1 MSPARPPE
9 GARTEAEGEDCLMK
23 WVAPLLLCAL
33 LGLGSALPARAEA
46 IWEAVSD
53 RTLDRLRGGFDVGGG
68 LLVSFGIT
76 RAVYVN
82 GDLVTQTSL
91 NFGRVADLTPVQA
104 TQLAQ
109 QMAALNLVQ
118 VGPGNSV
125 APDVLANGT
134 GTIIQN
140 TLSNQHIVNQTVIDA
155 RSNAM
160 GMIKNLNIQD
170 TLSDALN
177 RSATGR

>member
-1 MSPARPPE
+1 MRRA
-9 GARTEAEGEDCLMK
+9 
-23 WVAPLLLCAL
+23 APLWLAAL
-33 LGLGSALPARAEA
+33 LGLAPALPARADA
-46 IWEAVSD
+46 VWLAVSN
-53 RTLDRLRGGFDVGGG
+53 RTLDSQRGGFDVGGG

-91 NFGRVADLTPVQA
+91 NFGRVADLTPAQA
-104 TQLAQ
+104 SQLAKQ
-109 QMAALNLVQ
+109 VAALNLVQ

-125 APDVLANGT
+125 APDVLANRT

-140 TLSNQHIVNQTVIDA
+140 TLNNQRIVNQTVINA
-155 RSNAM
+155 RSNAA
-160 GMIKNLNIQD
+160 GMIKNLNVQN

-177 RSATGR
+177 RSAAGR

>member
-1 MSPARPPE
+1 MSTARPPQ
-9 GARTEAEGEDCLMK
+9 GARTAAEGEGRLVK
-23 WVAPLLLCAL
+23 RAAPLLLGAL
-33 LGLGSALPARAEA
+33 LGLTPCLPARADA
-46 IWEAVSD
+46 IWQTVSN
-53 RTLDRLRGGFDVGGG
+53 RTLDSQRGGFDVGGG

-76 RAVYVN
+76 RAVYIN

-91 NFGRVADLTPVQA
+91 NFGRVADITPAQA
-104 TQLAQ
+104 TQLAR

-118 VGPGNSV
+118 VGPRNSV
-125 APDVLANGT
+125 APDVLASGT

-140 TLSNQHIVNQTVIDA
+140 TLNNQRIVNQTVINA

-160 GMIKNLNIQD
+160 GMIKNLNTQN

-177 RSATGR
+177 RSAVGR

>member
-1 MSPARPPE
+1 MRRHA
-9 GARTEAEGEDCLMK
+9 
-23 WVAPLLLCAL
+23 APLLLAAL
-33 LGLGSALPARAEA
+33 LGLVPALPAHADA
-46 IWEAVSD
+46 IWQAVSD
-53 RTLDRLRGGFDVGGG
+53 RRLERQRGGFDLGGG

-82 GDLVTQTSL
+82 GDLVTQTTL
-91 NFGRVADLTPVQA
+91 DFGRIANLTPAQA

-118 VGPGNSV
+118 VGPNNRV
-125 APDVLANGT
+125 DPQVLASGT

-140 TLSNQHIVNQTVIDA
+140 TLNNQQILNRTVIDA

-160 GMIKNLNIQD
+160 GMMKSLNLHD
-170 TLSDALN
+170 TLNEALS
-177 RSATGR
+177 RAAAGR

>member
-1 MSPARPPE
+1 MPTAAS
-9 GARTEAEGEDCLMK
+9 
-23 WVAPLLLCAL
+23 LLLCTL
-33 LGLGSALPARAEA
+33 LGTAAALPARADA
-46 IWEAVSD
+46 VWMAVSN
-53 RTLDRLRGGFDVGGG
+53 RTLDKQRGGFEVGAG

-91 NFGRVADLTPVQA
+91 NFGRVADLTPAQA
-104 TQLAQ
+104 TQLAR
-109 QMAALNLVQ
+109 QMTALNLVQ
-118 VGPGNSV
+118 VGPRNSV

-140 TLSNQHIVNQTVIDA
+140 TLNNQRIVNQTVINA
-155 RSNAM
+155 RSNAA
-160 GMIKNLNIQD
+160 GMIKSLNTQH

-177 RSATGR
+177 RSAAGR

>member
-1 MSPARPPE
+1 MPVPACRPIHACLTAVLAGLAFSTQQAWADAP
-9 GARTEAEGEDCLMK
+9 GKAPFARTEETWM
-23 WVAPLLLCAL
+23 
-33 LGLGSALPARAEA
+33 
-46 IWEAVSD
+46 AVSNH
-53 RTLDRLRGGFDVGGG
+53 TLDSQRGGFDLGAG

-91 NFGRVADLTPVQA
+91 NFGRVADLTPAQA
-104 TQLAQ
+104 SQLAKQ
-109 QMAALNLVQ
+109 VAALNLVQ

-125 APDVLANGT
+125 APDVLANRT

-140 TLSNQHIVNQTVIDA
+140 TLNNQRIVNQTVINA
-155 RSNAM
+155 RSNAA
-160 GMIKNLNIQD
+160 GMIKNLNVQN

-177 RSATGR
+177 RSAAGR